1 MSNKRNIRLM
11 CTRYNNSTLEELELF
26 REKNEEEFGQTK
38 AIYCAPIRIKE
49 SIPVNETLIVMEMN
63 NDTNQVIGIGL
74 IKNYVWADKVYKIYK
89 ERNYTR
95 YIYKGKY
102 RIPRAQMS
110 EQEEIYMK
118 IFDVILFKGKTHVKR
133 GQGITEV
140 PDKLYKYLKIGENTL
155 MDLLRQMFR
164 DRFASN

>member
-1 MSNKRNIRLM
+1 MRLM
-11 CTRYNNSTLEELELF
+11 STRYNNANLEQLNVF
-26 REKNEEEFGQTK
+26 REKNPDEYGPTK

-49 SIPVNETLIVMEMN
+49 SIPVNETLIVLEMN
-63 NDTNQVIGIGL
+63 NDTNEVIGIGL
-74 IKNYVWADKVYKIYK
+74 VKNYVWANKKYKIY
-89 ERNYTR
+89 EDMNYTR

-110 EQEEIYMK
+110 EQEEKYMK

-140 PDKLYKYLKIGENTL
+140 PDKLYKHLKIGENTL
-155 MDLLRQMFR
+155 MDLLKQMFR
-164 DRFASN
+164 DRFALSKTSAK